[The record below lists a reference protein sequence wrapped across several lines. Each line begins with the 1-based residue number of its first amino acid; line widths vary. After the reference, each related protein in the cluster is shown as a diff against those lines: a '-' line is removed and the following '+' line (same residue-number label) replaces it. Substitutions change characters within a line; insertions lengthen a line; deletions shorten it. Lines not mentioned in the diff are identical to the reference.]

1 MPRWLPVLFVAAG
14 LATQAAADYQKIP
27 AALPRFEAVQPRL
40 FAAGGTLVNA
50 AADYDGDG
58 DLDLFVGFN
67 GASNRLYR
75 NDGGVFADVAS
86 AAGIGDAR
94 PTRAAAWGDFDAD
107 GDPDL
112 LVGFAPA
119 ALPTPAAP
127 AAAAGTASVL
137 RLYRNDKG
145 AFVDITRTAGL
156 NVLAGAVRQPAWVD
170 HDADGDLDLYVGFR
184 DRPDMFFRNTAGRF
198 LDVAADVG
206 LADARKTVGAVW
218 FDYDEDGD
226 LDLYAAHMDG
236 DANGLYRN
244 DKGRFTDAAE
254 AVGVAWGGRS
264 PRDATNGTVRPCAA
278 DVNGDGRFDLF
289 LANYGP
295 NGLFLNRGGGRF
307 EDGSAAWGIAIDGRY
322 DTCAFGDV
330 DHDGLLDLYVNG
342 TVTGGKAYR
351 DYLFRNTGT
360 RFEDVTPAN
369 LQALEADHGA
379 IWMDIDADGDLDLA
393 LTGTQPYG
401 MHSLF
406 RNTLA
411 PGDSARSIH
420 VRVVDARNRAVRA
433 GAEIRVFAAGTR
445 TVLGA
450 RLVDSGSSYDA
461 QSDITEHFGLG
472 GQTRVDVEVV
482 WPANGTRRLTRV
494 ANVIPGVAPLVVK
507 AR

>member
-236 DANGLYRN
+236 DANALYRN
-244 DKGRFTDAAE
+244 DDGTFTDVAE
-254 AVGVAWGGRS
+254 AAGVAWGGRA
-264 PRDATNGTVRPCAA
+264 PKEAKNGTVRPCVA
-278 DVNGDGRFDLF
+278 DVDGDGHFDLF
-289 LANYGP
+289 MANYGP
-295 NGLFLNRGGGRF
+295 NGLFLNRGAGKF
-307 EDGSAAWGIAIDGRY
+307 EDVSAAWGIAIDARY
-322 DTCAFGDV
+322 DTCAFADV
-330 DHDGLLDLYVNG
+330 DHDGRIDLYVNG
-342 TVTGGKAYR
+342 TVTGGVSYP

-360 RFEDVTPAN
+360 KFEDVTPAN
-369 LQALEADHGA
+369 LEALAADHGA
-379 IWMDIDADGDLDLA
+379 LWGDFDQDGDEDLA
-393 LTGTQPYG
+393 LTGAGSVP
-401 MHSLF
+401 LPLVLK
-406 RNTLA
+406 NLLA
-411 PGDSARSIH
+411 PASARRSLR
-420 VRVVDARNRAVRA
+420 VRVVNGQGRSTRA
-433 GAEIRVFAAGTR
+433 GAEVRLYEAGTR
-445 TVLGA
+445 RLLGA
-450 RLVDSGSSYDA
+450 RIVDTGSGYNA
-461 QSDITEHFGLG
+461 QNDLSLHFGIASAV
-472 GQTRVDVEVV
+472 RVDVEVI
-482 WPANGTRRLTRV
+482 WPGGTRALTRET
-494 ANVIPGVAPLVVK
+494 GVAVPSSRVLVVRTK
-507 AR
+507 